1 MNYDVTINGR
11 PWRVAIEPA
20 SQPGQFQV
28 SVKGRRQIVDA
39 AWIDA
44 ETLSLIP
51 TGDGSTSERAT
62 VRELGIHV
70 RAGEMDVV
78 LEGTAFRA
86 RSGPGH
92 EPAAGAGR
100 PSTSSG
106 RSEPVEGRQ
115 AITAPMPGRIVRV
128 LVAPGDRVS
137 AGQAVITVEA
147 MKMENEM
154 RSPKDGVV
162 GEIRVREGTA
172 IEAGAVLVVI
182 E

>member
-28 SVKGRRQIVDA
+28 SVKGARQIVDA

-44 ETLSLIP
+44 ETLSLIR
-51 TGDGSTSERAT
+51 TGDGSTSERAP
-62 VRELGIHV
+62 VREIGIHV

-78 LEGTAFRA
+78 LEGKVFRA
-86 RSGPGH
+86 SSGPGH
-92 EPAAGAGR
+92 EPAAVAGQ
-100 PSTSSG
+100 
-106 RSEPVEGRQ
+106 GRQ
-115 AITAPMPGRIVRV
+115 AIIAPMPGRIVRV

-162 GEIRVREGTA
+162 REIRVREGTA